1 MLSFETFT
9 LCKKN
14 LEPSH
19 YSFHLFFHPV
29 KVWPHVLKRKPHQN
43 LDEPGGN
50 EPDEEIE
57 GITELVHNK
66 MPKAEELQKDRK
78 KEIQQLLSQRGGH

>member
-9 LCKKN
+9 LCN
-14 LEPSH
+14 FFFEPSQ
-19 YSFHLFFHPV
+19 YSFHLYFYPA
-29 KVWPHVLKRKPHQN
+29 KVWPHVLKRKPLQN
-43 LDEPGGN
+43 LGEPGGN

-66 MPKAEELQKDRK
+66 MPKAEGLQKDRK